1 MHYEYVYKS
10 NRFESTRH
18 KKTKKGIKGIVL
30 LIGLIILGY
39 YLSGFA
45 LQVFRNK
52 NVVTVTSPLAE
63 PVSAGIDTIK
73 EVINPPGLEDVV
85 RSSLANSPGIYGIV
99 IKNLKTGETYT
110 ANKDRKFKSAS
121 LYKLWVL
128 ATSYQL
134 LEKGK
139 LDPDKILSSDVV
151 DLNKRFDIATESAE
165 LTDGTVTARVQD
177 ALRQMVVISSNYAA
191 LLLVT
196 EIKLSNVSKFLVS
209 YEFSNSKTGSPPTT
223 TASDIA
229 DFYEKL
235 YAGKLADAASTKE
248 MMDLLKD
255 QQLNDRLPKYL
266 PDGVLV
272 AHKTGELDAFK
283 HDAGIV
289 FTPNGDYIV
298 VVLSETNNPQAAAE
312 KQALLSKAVYEYFRT
327 HTE

>member
-30 LIGLIILGY
+30 LIGLIIFGY
-39 YLSGFA
+39 YLSGFV

-52 NVVTVTSPLAE
+52 NAVTVTSPLAE

-73 EVINPPGLEDVV
+73 EVINPSGLSDVV
-85 RSSLANSPGIYGIV
+85 HASLANSPGIYGIY
-99 IKNLKTGETYT
+99 IKNLKTGEIYS

-139 LDPDKILSSDVV
+139 LDSDKILSSDVV
-151 DLNKRFDIATESAE
+151 DLNKKFDIATESAE

-191 LLLVT
+191 LLLVS
-196 EIKLSNVSKFLVS
+196 EIKLSTVSRFLAN
-209 YEFSNSKTGSPPTT
+209 YEFVNSKTGSPPTT

-235 YAGKLADAASTKE
+235 YTGKLAGAKSTKE
-248 MMDLLKD
+248 MLDLLKD

-272 AHKTGELDAFK
+272 AHKTGELDGFK

-289 FTPNGDYIV
+289 FTPHGDYILV
-298 VVLSETNNPQAAAE
+298 VMSETADPQAAAE
-312 KQALLSKAVYEYFRT
+312 KEALLSKAVYDYFET
-327 HTE
+327 HIE